1 MGILA
6 SLFGEKNPIE
16 SLPIDELKI
25 SEIQLKKKI
34 ETIHSEIHRSEL
46 EEERLILLGQ
56 ATNSK
61 AEKKS
66 ISGQIIQLRNHKN
79 AQLSAQSQIQDQLHS
94 ISNLIIIKEQWKDLP
109 ENVKRVLM
117 HTPAD
122 KMESYLISMQITTKN
137 AADQRDLITN
147 MTNNMLNNGVDL
159 EENDDG
165 ILPELMVSKKEPGPP
180 VQETK
185 SKPKKELE

>member
-66 ISGQIIQLRNHKN
+66 ISGQIIQLRNRKN

-165 ILPELMVSKKEPGPP
+165 ILPELMVSKKEPGLP

>member
-1 MGILA
+1 VGILA
-6 SLFGEKNPIE
+6 SLFGAKNPIE

-34 ETIHSEIHRSEL
+34 ENIHAEIHRSEL

-56 ATNSK
+56 ATDSK
-61 AEKKS
+61 SEKKS
-66 ISGQIIQLRNHKN
+66 ISGQIIQLRNQKT
-79 AQLSAQSQIQDQLHS
+79 AKLSAQSQIQDQLRS

-117 HTPAD
+117 HTPAE

-147 MTNNMLNNGVDL
+147 MTNCMLNNGVES

-165 ILPELMVSKKEPGPP
+165 ILQELIVSKKEPGLP

>member
-34 ETIHSEIHRSEL
+34 ENIHAEIHRSEL

-56 ATNSK
+56 ATDSK
-61 AEKKS
+61 SEKKS
-66 ISGQIIQLRNHKN
+66 ISGQIIQLRNQKT
-79 AQLSAQSQIQDQLHS
+79 AKLSAQSQIQDQLRS

-117 HTPAD
+117 HTPAE

-147 MTNNMLNNGVDL
+147 MTNSMLNNGVES

-165 ILPELMVSKKEPGPP
+165 ILPELIVSKKEPGLHG
-180 VQETK
+180 
-185 SKPKKELE
+185 SRNKK

>member
-1 MGILA
+1 VGILA

-16 SLPIDELKI
+16 SLSLDELKI
-25 SEIQLKKKI
+25 AEIQLKKKI
-34 ETIHSEIHRSEL
+34 ETIHAEIHRSEL

-66 ISGQIIQLRNHKN
+66 ISGQVVQLRNRKN

-109 ENVKRVLM
+109 EKVKRVLM
-117 HTPAD
+117 DTPAD

-147 MTNNMLNNGVDL
+147 MTNNMLNNEVDL

-165 ILPELMVSKKEPGPP
+165 ILPELMVSKKEPVLP
-180 VQETK
+180 VQDTK

>member
-1 MGILA
+1 VGILA

-16 SLPIDELKI
+16 SLSIDELKI
-25 SEIQLKKKI
+25 AEIQLKKKI
-34 ETIHSEIHRSEL
+34 ETIHSDIKRNNL
-46 EEERLILLGQ
+46 EEDRLIIVGQ

-66 ISGQIIQLRNHKN
+66 ISGQINQLRYQTN
-79 AQLSAQSQIQDQLHS
+79 AQLSAQSQLQDQLRS
-94 ISNLIIIKEQWKDLP
+94 ISNLIIIKEQWKNLP
-109 ENVKRVLM
+109 ENVQRVLI
-117 HTPAD
+117 HTPPE

-137 AADQRDLITN
+137 AVDQRELITN
-147 MTNNMLNNGVDL
+147 MTNSMLNNGVDL

-165 ILPELMVSKKEPGPP
+165 ILPELWVSKKEPGLM

>member
-6 SLFGEKNPIE
+6 SLFGEKNPIK

-25 SEIQLKKKI
+25 AEIQLKKKI
-34 ETIHSEIHRSEL
+34 ETIHAEIHRSEL
-46 EEERLILLGQ
+46 EEERLILIGQ

-66 ISGQIIQLRNHKN
+66 ISGQIIQLRNRKN

-117 HTPAD
+117 DTPAD

-147 MTNNMLNNGVDL
+147 MTNSMLNNGVEP
-159 EENDDG
+159 EENDEG
-165 ILPELMVSKKEPGPP
+165 ILPELIVSKKEPGLM

-185 SKPKKELE
+185 SKPNKELE

>member
-1 MGILA
+1 VGILA

-34 ETIHSEIHRSEL
+34 ENIHAEIHRSEL
-46 EEERLILLGQ
+46 EEERLIFLGQ
-56 ATNSK
+56 ATDSK
-61 AEKKS
+61 SEKKS
-66 ISGQIIQLRNHKN
+66 ISGQIIHLRNQKT
-79 AQLSAQSQIQDQLHS
+79 AKLSAQSQIQDQLRS

-117 HTPAD
+117 HTPAE

-147 MTNNMLNNGVDL
+147 MTNSMLNNGVEP
-159 EENDDG
+159 EEYDEG
-165 ILPELMVSKKEPGPP
+165 ILPELIVSKKEPGLP

-185 SKPKKELE
+185 SIPKKELE